1 MQRTGAVSHA
11 ACHQMTLEKVL
22 MFQSRRTTSVCNCGL
37 MINDKSLSKDTNL
50 NLKIKLSQ
58 FSVDQHVYPLLE
70 TFKNMWGRLT
80 RSMYIG
86 LGLLWE
92 E

>member
-1 MQRTGAVSHA
+1 
-11 ACHQMTLEKVL
+11 
-22 MFQSRRTTSVCNCGL
+22 MFQSGRTTSECNCGL
-37 MINDKSLSKDTNL
+37 VTNNKSLSKEMNL
-50 NLKIKLSQ
+50 ISKPEWSR

-70 TFKNMWGRLT
+70 TFKNMWGYLT
-80 RSMYIG
+80 SMYIG